1 MPKPKQSNTVKLLN
15 TFVTFTIDW
24 QQYQKCQIWS
34 SMGVSLSSQGKEA
47 ELGGQCEGSG
57 TPGSLIL
64 PCKLS
69 SRGLAPVE
77 APPSDLYLRQAVMGE
92 GEGTC
97 LNLWEREDSC
107 VQICEVEGRHVAH
120 MEGRHVAHVEGRHVA
135 HKEGS
140 HVAHKEGSHVANKEG
155 SHVPPPILSSDT
167 TRNRPTHRCPNNG
180 Y

>member
-1 MPKPKQSNTVKLLN
+1 M
-15 TFVTFTIDW
+15 IDC
-24 QQYQKCQIWS
+24 QQYQKCNIKS
-34 SMGVSLSSQGKEA
+34 TMGVSFSSQGKKAERG

-57 TPGSLIL
+57 TPGRLTL

-69 SRGLAPVE
+69 SRGLVPVE
-77 APPSDLYLRQAVMGE
+77 GPSSALYMGHAVLGE

-97 LNLWEREDSC
+97 LHLWEREDSC

-120 MEGRHVAHVEGRHVA
+120 KEGIHLPPEESRPVAHMEGRNVAPE
-135 HKEGS
+135 EGS
-140 HVAHKEGSHVANKEG
+140 HVPPEEG

-180 Y
+180 WEEFETSL